1 MCSDLL
7 ARRLTSD
14 MPSARLFASHAAL
27 DMFDTYLPCSLC
39 LFYTIINPR
48 YSTVFGRLVSY
59 RVVRR
64 QRDLTLWSATDAPLE
79 ERNWRK
85 TTIIII
91 IIIIIIVLLTPPDS
105 YVTNFLFSFLNK

>member
-1 MCSDLL
+1 MLVYL
-7 ARRLTSD
+7 RL
-14 MPSARLFASHAAL
+14 M
-27 DMFDTYLPCSLC
+27 PCSLC

-79 ERNWRK
+79 GRNWRK

-91 IIIIIIVLLTPPDS
+91 IIIIII
-105 YVTNFLFSFLNK
+105 N